1 MKNKIL
7 IIGPF
12 SPPIT
17 GVSVA
22 NELLYKEL
30 HKYLWEVDKINT
42 EFNGLISSAHGTIN
56 LNKFQIIKSYFK
68 GVKIIKAE
76 IIYLTIGQTFYGV
89 LKYAPFIFLANFLK
103 KKVVIHLHGNHLLNE
118 YNALNGLKKKL
129 FSLILNRADNAI
141 VLSSSLRNN
150 FEPFIASN
158 KIFNLFNFYEDN
170 LFISDEEFLKKEFT
184 QVNLLFLSNFMEEK
198 GINILLEA
206 IKKIRNKGITIN
218 IKIAGNKTDDNNI
231 DMYLK
236 ELPFVEYCGVVKD
249 SEKKELLLWANV
261 FCLPTFYKMEGQP
274 ISIIEAMAT
283 GNLILTTKH
292 AGIPDICTEENA
304 IFCKKNDVEDLTDKI
319 LFIINNVNC
328 IQTIATHNYKQASIK
343 FTQKKFIAETNKI
356 LQQCLN

>member
-1 MKNKIL
+1 MKKNIL

-30 HKYLWEVDKINT
+30 QNYSWEVDKINT
-42 EFNGLISSAHGTIN
+42 EFSNVISSAHGALN
-56 LNKFQIIKSYFK
+56 LNKFKIIKSYFK
-68 GVKIIKAE
+68 GIKIIKAK

-89 LKYAPFIFLANFLK
+89 LKYAPFIFLAKFLN

-118 YNALNGLKKKL
+118 YNSLKGLKKQF
-129 FSLILNRADNAI
+129 FSFILKRTDNAI

-150 FEPFIASN
+150 FEPFIATN
-158 KIFNLFNFYEDN
+158 KIFTLFNFYENN
-170 LFISDEEFLKKEFT
+170 LFISNEEFLKKEFT
-184 QVNLLFLSNFMEEK
+184 QVNLLFLSNFIEEK
-198 GINILLEA
+198 GINVLLEA
-206 IKKIRNKGITIN
+206 IKKINNKGISISV
-218 IKIAGNKTDDNNI
+218 KIAGNKTHDNNI
-231 DMYLK
+231 EMYLS
-236 ELPFVEYCGVVKD
+236 ELPFVEYCGVVKGAT
-249 SEKKELLLWANV
+249 KKELLLWANV

-283 GNLILTTKH
+283 GNIILTTKH

-304 IFCKKNDVEDLTDKI
+304 LFCKKNNPEDLMDKI
-319 LFIINNVNC
+319 LFLINNINY
-328 IQTIATHNYKQASIK
+328 IQNIATNNYSQASIK
-343 FTQKKFIAETNKI
+343 FTQDKFIADADKI

>member
-1 MKNKIL
+1 MNNKLL

-42 EFNGLISSAHGTIN
+42 EFSGLISSAHGTIN
-56 LNKFQIIKSYFK
+56 LNKFEIIKSYFI
-68 GVKIIKAE
+68 GIKIIKAK
-76 IIYLTIGQTFYGV
+76 IIYITIGQTFYGV
-89 LKYAPFIFLANFLK
+89 LKYAPFIFLAKLLN
-103 KKVVIHLHGNHLLNE
+103 KKVLIHLHGNHLLNE
-118 YNALNGLKKKL
+118 YNSLIGLKKQL
-129 FSLILNRADNAI
+129 FSHIINRADNAI

-170 LFISDEEFLKKEFT
+170 IYISEEEFLKKKFT
-184 QVNLLFLSNFMEEK
+184 KVNLLFLSNFMEEK
-198 GINILLEA
+198 GINVLLEA
-206 IKKIRNKGITIN
+206 IKKIKNKGLSIN
-218 IKIAGNKTDDNNI
+218 IKIAGNKTEDNNI

-249 SEKKELLLWANV
+249 DKKKELLLWANV

-304 IFCKKNDVEDLTDKI
+304 IFCKKNNVEDLTDKI
-319 LFIINNVNC
+319 LFLINNINF

-343 FTQKKFIAETNKI
+343 FTQDNFIKDADKI
-356 LQQCLN
+356 LKQCLN

>member
-30 HKYLWEVDKINT
+30 HKYLWKVDKINT
-42 EFNGLISSAHGTIN
+42 EFSGLISSAHGTIN
-56 LNKFQIIKSYFK
+56 LNKFEIIKSYFK
-68 GVKIIKAE
+68 GLKIIKNE
-76 IIYLTIGQTFYGV
+76 IIYITIGQTFYGV
-89 LKYAPFIFLANFLK
+89 LKYAPFILLSKIFN

-118 YNALNGLKKKL
+118 YTALNGLKKRI
-129 FSLILNRADNAI
+129 FSLILNGVNNAI

-158 KIFNLFNFYEDN
+158 KIFNLNNFYEDN
-170 LFISDEEFLKKEFT
+170 LFISEEEFLKKKFT

-198 GINILLEA
+198 GINVLLEA
-206 IKKIRNKGITIN
+206 IKKIKNKGITIN
-218 IKIAGNKTDDNNI
+218 LKIAGNKTDDNNI
-231 DMYLK
+231 DTYLK

-304 IFCKKNDVEDLTDKI
+304 LFCKKNDVEDLTNKI
-319 LFIINNVNC
+319 LFLVNNSDE
-328 IQTIATHNYKQASIK
+328 IQKIATYNYNQASKK
-343 FTQKKFIAETNKI
+343 FTQDNFITNADKI

>member
-1 MKNKIL
+1 MNNKLL

-30 HKYLWEVDKINT
+30 HKYSWEVDKINT
-42 EFNGLISSAHGTIN
+42 EFSGLISSAHGTIN
-56 LNKFQIIKSYFK
+56 LNKFEIIKSYFK
-68 GVKIIKAE
+68 GIKIIKAK

-89 LKYAPFIFLANFLK
+89 LKYAPFIFLAKLLN

-118 YNALNGLKKKL
+118 YNSLFGLKKQL
-129 FSLILNRADNAI
+129 FSNTINRSDNAI

-170 LFISDEEFLKKEFT
+170 IYVSEEEFLKKKFSK
-184 QVNLLFLSNFMEEK
+184 VNLLFLSNFMEEK
-198 GINILLEA
+198 GINVLLEA
-206 IKKIRNKGITIN
+206 IKKIKNIGITIN

-249 SEKKELLLWANV
+249 AKKKELLLWANV

-274 ISIIEAMAT
+274 ISVIEAMAT

-292 AGIPDICTEENA
+292 AGIPDICSEENA
-304 IFCKKNDVEDLTDKI
+304 IFCKKNNVEDLTDKI
-319 LFIINNVNC
+319 LFLINNINI
-328 IQTIATHNYKQASIK
+328 IQTIATHNYKQASVK
-343 FTQKKFIAETNKI
+343 FTQDRFIKDADKI
-356 LQQCLN
+356 LKQCLN